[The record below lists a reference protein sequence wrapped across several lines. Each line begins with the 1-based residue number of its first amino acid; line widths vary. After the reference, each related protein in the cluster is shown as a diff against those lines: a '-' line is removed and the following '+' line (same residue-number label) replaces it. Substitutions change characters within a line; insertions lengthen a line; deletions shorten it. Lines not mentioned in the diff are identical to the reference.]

1 MQAEPKTATELF
13 QEIGADATLDE
24 AMRRD
29 PSALTEEDLDALIDA
44 LRSKRAQFITKQAKK
59 KSGEETE

>member
-1 MQAEPKTATELF
+1 MQVEPKTATELF

-29 PSALTEEDLDALIDA
+29 PSSLTEEDLDALIDA
-44 LRSKRAQFITKQAKK
+44 LRSKRAQFINKQAKK
-59 KSGEETE
+59 KSGEEE